1 MSAQAEFAC
10 QPRFEA
16 EQFRLPGHP
25 PVSKEITAMQSADIA
40 AWLQANPQFFEDYA
54 DLIAEIFIP
63 HPHGGRAIP
72 IAERQILTLREKN
85 RLIEAKL
92 GELLQFGEE
101 NDQIGD
107 KVHRLTTGLLAAR
120 DLAGVLGTLGYHLQ
134 ESFRVP
140 HVAVRLWG
148 GEADE
153 TLSEFA
159 PVSDEVKT
167 LVNNLGTPYCGPYV
181 TDEVMAWLG
190 EAAPR
195 LKSFAQVAL
204 KGENGVFGVLVLASE
219 DPQRFYPEMG
229 TLYLARIGELAAAA
243 ISRCLD

>member
-1 MSAQAEFAC
+1 MS
-10 QPRFEA
+10 
-16 EQFRLPGHP
+16 L
-25 PVSKEITAMQSADIA
+25 QSSDVA
-40 AWLQANPQFFEDYA
+40 AWLQANPTFFEDYA
-54 DLIAEIFIP
+54 DLVADIFIP

-85 RLIEAKL
+85 KLIENKL

-107 KVHRLTTGLLAAR
+107 KVHRLCVAMLQSR
-120 DLAGVLGTLGYHLQ
+120 DLAAVLGTINYHLQ

-148 GEADE
+148 GERDD
-153 TLSEFA
+153 TLSEFG
-159 PVSDEVKT
+159 PVSDEVQT
-167 LVNNLGTPYCGPYV
+167 LATSLGTPYCGPYV
-181 TDEVMAWLG
+181 TDEVMGWLG
-190 EAAPR
+190 ESAPH

-204 KGENGVFGVLVLASE
+204 KTDGTPFGLLVLASE

-229 TLYLARIGELAAAA
+229 TLYLARIGELASAAL
-243 ISRCLD
+243 SRCLD

>member
-1 MSAQAEFAC
+1 MS
-10 QPRFEA
+10 
-16 EQFRLPGHP
+16 LP
-25 PVSKEITAMQSADIA
+25 AADVA
-40 AWLQANPQFFEDYA
+40 SWLQANPEFFEEYA
-54 DLIAEIFIP
+54 DLVAEIFIP

-72 IAERQILTLREKN
+72 LAERQILTLREKN
-85 RLIEAKL
+85 KLLEGKL

-107 KVHRLTTGLLAAR
+107 KVHKLCVALLQSR
-120 DLAGVLGTLGYHLQ
+120 DLAGVLGTLNYHLQ
-134 ESFRVP
+134 EHFRVP

-153 TLSEFA
+153 TLAEFA
-159 PVSDEVKT
+159 PVGDAVRELAQS
-167 LVNNLGTPYCGPYV
+167 LATPYCGPYV
-181 TDEVMAWLG
+181 TDEVLGWLG
-190 EAAPR
+190 ESAPR

-204 KGENGVFGVLVLASE
+204 KGEDGPFGLLVLASE

-243 ISRCLD
+243 LARCLD